1 MTPGMFNLQSD
12 LVMPYIA
19 HYGTDEQVEKYMKP
33 MRDGKT
39 IGCLAMTEPSG
50 GSDLQVLF
58 NFLLPCWRMVTE
70 KTLGRKMD
78 LRATVSLIRMHN
90 FSLFSSISFLSLVEK
105 KILLAQSRSKIQK
118 KVI

>member
-1 MTPGMFNLQSD
+1 MIFTRYQAGAQGLIGVEQPVEKGGWGGDFYSNCIQLEEQIYSMTPGMFNLQSD

-50 GSDLQVLF
+50 GSDLQV
-58 NFLLPCWRMVTE
+58 FLNV
-70 KTLGRKMD
+70 
-78 LRATVSLIRMHN
+78 
-90 FSLFSSISFLSLVEK
+90 
-105 KILLAQSRSKIQK
+105 
-118 KVI
+118 